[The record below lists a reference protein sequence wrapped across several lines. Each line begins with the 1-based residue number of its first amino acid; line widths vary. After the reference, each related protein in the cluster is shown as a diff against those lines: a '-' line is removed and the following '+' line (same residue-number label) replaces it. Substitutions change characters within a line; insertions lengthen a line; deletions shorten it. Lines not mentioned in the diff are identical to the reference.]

1 MRKKIP
7 SKFNNRKNS
16 GFTLVE
22 LIVVLVILA
31 ILATILIPA
40 LMGYIDRAKK
50 QQNILN
56 ARNAMTATQA
66 GLVDLYAKSG
76 GEVAANA
83 SIIPGS
89 KTPGNNGD
97 CDATNT
103 DFAKKVLETADLTGD
118 NEPYCYMIAVGSNYS
133 TTAKVTDKDKYTV
146 FYALYIDKEDS
157 PHIYYYNGDWSDN
170 NPRKNNSNKI
180 LSGTNEFASGPYKG
194 KKIQYYL
201 ISNKSGKDF
210 SNNDFWGWIKKD

>member
-1 MRKKIP
+1 MRY
-7 SKFNNRKNS
+7 SKSSQNNNRNNK

-31 ILATILIPA
+31 VLAALLIPA
-40 LMGYIDRAKK
+40 LMGYIDRSKK
-50 QQNILN
+50 QQYILN
-56 ARNAMTATQA
+56 ARSAMTATQA
-66 GLVDLYAKSG
+66 ALVELYAGTSG
-76 GEVAANA
+76 GIAANA

-89 KTPGNNGD
+89 KMPGNNGD

-103 DFAKKVLETADLTGD
+103 AFAKNILKTADLTGD

-133 TTAKVTDKDKYTV
+133 PTAKVTDKDKYTV

-170 NPRKNNSNKI
+170 NPRKDNKSDI
-180 LSGTNEFASGPYKG
+180 LSGTNEFTSGPYKG

-201 ISNKSGKDF
+201 ISNKSGKNF